1 MDALLSFRPVLVDK
15 MQPLARPLGG
25 DLDAATETLVEAV
38 VQVSNFKEEG
48 FPLAPLVFV
57 GRELGELLGA
67 INGSSPIE
75 LGVGPCATQTVHA
88 ALKSCAPL
96 AEGRHWAIYLLIQEG
111 QLRFGIFCT
120 DRSPLRWTSF
130 EVIRLL
136 PENGPPLVG
145 ITQLGESIVEVRG
158 PAGAHLYFDFS
169 GSVDRAGN
177 PMRVIKSFV
186 HAVTRDVSEELRPKL
201 KAFYYRLGV
210 DVISG
215 GHGALVAVLDH
226 RQHPPDLLMD
236 GIWLSQPI
244 DLGERALR
252 YEAHHSEAD
261 ALALVAYGSLFRRM
275 VSMDGITVFGSDG
288 RLLGYNCF
296 IHQQI
301 IGSPIRQVVGGARRR
316 AFEVLCRELG
326 RSLAA
331 VLYRSRDGAAE
342 CRVAAEPAP
351 R

>member
-1 MDALLSFRPVLVDK
+1 MDALLSFRPVLSEK
-15 MQPLARPLGG
+15 MMPLARPLGA
-25 DLDAATETLVEAV
+25 DVEAATEILVEAV

-57 GRELGELLGA
+57 GRELKELLEGT
-67 INGSSPIE
+67 NGSSPIE
-75 LGVGPCATQTVHA
+75 LGSGPCTMQTVRV

-96 AEGRHWAIYLLIQEG
+96 AEGRQWAIYLLIREG

-120 DRSPLRWTSF
+120 DRSPLRFTSF
-130 EVIRLL
+130 EAIRLL
-136 PENGPPLVG
+136 PEDGPPLVG
-145 ITQLGESIVEVRG
+145 ITQLGESVVEVRG
-158 PAGAHLYFDFS
+158 SAGAHLYFDFS
-169 GSVDRAGN
+169 GSVDLASN

-186 HAVTRDVSEELRPKL
+186 HSVTRDVKEDLRPRL

-236 GIWLSQPI
+236 GIWLGEPI

-275 VSMDGITVFGSDG
+275 VGMDGITVFGSDG

-301 IGSPIRQVVGGARRR
+301 IGSPTRQVVGGARRR

-326 RSLAA
+326 RSIAA

-342 CRVAAEPAP
+342 CRLAVEPEW